1 MEVNEL
7 IRKWKLVPLAGEGG
21 YFRFITEFSSLNAGS
36 IFYLVTKDSF
46 SSLHRLEEDEL
57 WFFLEGGS
65 SVQLVFDENTGKS
78 ETRILSAQSRVS
90 LVKKGL
96 WQATKLEEGEYALFS
111 TVMCPHY
118 ENWMYSSPDEALLK
132 RFPHLREYI

>member
-1 MEVNEL
+1 MEVSEL

-65 SVQLVFDENTGKS
+65 AIQLVFDENSQES

-96 WQATKLEEGEYALFS
+96 WQATKLEEGEYALFC

-118 ENWMYSSPDEALLK
+118 EDWMYSSPDEALLK